1 LGRDPTGPR
10 DRRRQPQHDVLTKE
24 KAHVRDQQR
33 HRRPFYK
40 KALFEGRVEDAFR
53 LYAVPTYR
61 QHNPLIEDGM
71 EGVKKFV
78 TWIMSNHPDARGEI
92 KRVFADG
99 DHVIL
104 HSHWHGLS
112 DNPRGEAVVDI
123 FRLEGGK
130 VLEHWDV
137 IQPIPETSANANTIF

>member
-1 LGRDPTGPR
+1 MSETNKDIA
-10 DRRRQPQHDVLTKE
+10 V
-24 KAHVRDQQR
+24 A
-33 HRRPFYK
+33 FYK

-53 LYAVPTYR
+53 LYAGTPYR
-61 QHNPLIEDGM
+61 QHNPLIGDGM

-78 TWIMSNHPDARGEI
+78 AWVMANHPDARCEI

-123 FRLEGGK
+123 FRLEDAK
-130 VLEHWDV
+130 AVEHWDV
-137 IQPIPETSANANTIF
+137 IQPIPETSANANTMF

>member
-1 LGRDPTGPR
+1 MSKRMSRSSDRLGR
-10 DRRRQPQHDVLTKE
+10 
-24 KAHVRDQQR
+24 
-33 HRRPFYK
+33 
-40 KALFEGRVEDAFR
+40 ALSLAGTEGQVEDACRF
-53 LYAVPTYR
+53 YAGTSYR
-61 QHNPLIEDGM
+61 QQKALIEDSM
-71 EGVKKFV
+71 EGLRKIV
-78 TWIMSNHPDARGEI
+78 TWLTNARCEI

-99 DHVIL
+99 DYVIL

-137 IQPIPETSANANTIF
+137 IQPIPETSANTNTMF

>member
-1 LGRDPTGPR
+1 MSESNKGIA
-10 DRRRQPQHDVLTKE
+10 V
-24 KAHVRDQQR
+24 A
-33 HRRPFYK
+33 FYK
-40 KALFEGRVEDAFR
+40 VIFEGRVDDAFQ
-53 LYAVPTYR
+53 LYAGSPYR
-61 QHNPLIEDGM
+61 QHNPLVEDGM
-71 EGVKKFV
+71 EGLKKFV
-78 TWIMSNHPDARGEI
+78 AWVMSNHPEASYEI

-99 DHVIL
+99 DHVVL

-137 IQPIPETSANANTIF
+137 IQTIPENSANANTMF

>member
-1 LGRDPTGPR
+1 MSESNKGIA
-10 DRRRQPQHDVLTKE
+10 V
-24 KAHVRDQQR
+24 A
-33 HRRPFYK
+33 FYK
-40 KALFEGRVEDAFR
+40 VIFEGRVEDAFR
-53 LYAVPTYR
+53 LYAGSPYR
-61 QHNPLIEDGM
+61 QHNPLVEDGM
-71 EGVKKFV
+71 EGLKKFV
-78 TWIMSNHPDARGEI
+78 AWVISNHPGARYEI

-99 DHVIL
+99 DHVVL

-137 IQPIPETSANANTIF
+137 IQPIPETSANANTMF

>member
-1 LGRDPTGPR
+1 MSETNKDIA
-10 DRRRQPQHDVLTKE
+10 V
-24 KAHVRDQQR
+24 A
-33 HRRPFYK
+33 FYK
-40 KALFEGRVEDAFR
+40 KALFEGRVDDAFR

-78 TWIMSNHPDARGEI
+78 AWIMSNHPDARGDI
-92 KRVFADG
+92 KRAFADG

-104 HSHWHGLS
+104 HSHWYGLS

-130 VLEHWDV
+130 VIEHWDV
-137 IQPIPETSANANTIF
+137 IQPIPETSANANTMF

>member
-1 LGRDPTGPR
+1 MSETYKDIA
-10 DRRRQPQHDVLTKE
+10 V
-24 KAHVRDQQR
+24 A
-33 HRRPFYK
+33 FFK

-53 LYAVPTYR
+53 LYAIPAYR

-78 TWIMSNHPDARGEI
+78 AWIMANHPNARGEI
-92 KRVFADG
+92 KRIFADG

-112 DNPRGEAVVDI
+112 DNPGGEAVVDI

-130 VLEHWDV
+130 VVEHWDV
-137 IQPIPETSANANTIF
+137 IQPIPETSANANTMF

>member
-1 LGRDPTGPR
+1 MSETNKS
-10 DRRRQPQHDVLTKE
+10 VVV
-24 KAHVRDQQR
+24 A
-33 HRRPFYK
+33 FYK
-40 KALFEGRVEDAFR
+40 VIFEGRVEDAFR
-53 LYAVPTYR
+53 LYAGTPYR

-71 EGVKKFV
+71 EGLKKFV
-78 TWIMSNHPDARGEI
+78 TRIMSSQPDARYEI

-99 DHVIL
+99 DHVVL

-123 FRLEGGK
+123 LRVEGGK

-137 IQPIPETSANANTIF
+137 IQTVPEMSANANTMF